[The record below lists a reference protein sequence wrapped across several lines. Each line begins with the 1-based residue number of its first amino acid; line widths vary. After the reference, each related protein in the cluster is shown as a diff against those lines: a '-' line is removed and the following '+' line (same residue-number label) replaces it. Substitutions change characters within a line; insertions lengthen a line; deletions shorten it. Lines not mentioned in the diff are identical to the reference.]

1 MIFQLL
7 IISSWLSLFLIGI
20 YGLLRRVSFIRIF
33 IALEFISSA
42 SLATSIIFGISYSL
56 FIIISLIDSILIGI
70 FLAIGLYIFRVFHI
84 EDLEKMNKLRG

>member
-70 FLAIGLYIFRVFHI
+70 FLAIGLYILRVFHI